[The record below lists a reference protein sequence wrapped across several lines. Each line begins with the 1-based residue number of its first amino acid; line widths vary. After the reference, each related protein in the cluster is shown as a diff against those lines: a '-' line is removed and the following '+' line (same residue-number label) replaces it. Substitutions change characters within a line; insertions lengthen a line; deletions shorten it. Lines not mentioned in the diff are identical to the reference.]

1 MAKTPGLH
9 HDLKIINK
17 GPSEG
22 KEHQI
27 VGTWWRI

>member
-1 MAKTPGLH
+1 MAKTPGLR

-27 VGTWWRI
+27 VGRRRRI